1 MNILNSNSN
10 SNSNSMSMSMSMSMS
25 KSMSM
30 SMPMSMPMALSIPSI
45 QFFKRS
51 FSNRA
56 SFFTPFL
63 PELLLNPHSKVI
75 IPKNCLNLYGLKF
88 VFEKGSYRLLDC
100 RYTLEELIKIS
111 ETITTAFSEVNKR
124 GFISLKS
131 STHPMFALIKKNLK
145 KLGVKTSLNDFGS
158 NTNTFS

>member
-1 MNILNSNSN
+1 MNILNPMPMPMPMP
-10 SNSNSMSMSMSMSMS
+10 MSMSMSL
-25 KSMSM
+25 
-30 SMPMSMPMALSIPSI
+30 PITLSNPRIQFFNPRI

-51 FSNRA
+51 FSNQA

-63 PELLLNPHSKVI
+63 PKLLLNPHSKVI